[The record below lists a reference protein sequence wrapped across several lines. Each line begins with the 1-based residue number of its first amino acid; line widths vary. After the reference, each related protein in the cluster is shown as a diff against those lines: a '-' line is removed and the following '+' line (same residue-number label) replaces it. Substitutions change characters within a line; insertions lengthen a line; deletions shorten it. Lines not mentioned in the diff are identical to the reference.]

1 MLRILNAEPDR
12 YDAEARATLGT
23 LGAVFDDR
31 TLSRKEL
38 LDSLA
43 NIDILIIRLGH
54 RVDREM
60 IDAAPELKAV
70 VSATTGVDHLDL
82 NAIQERCIDA
92 LTLRGETEFLRTITA
107 TAEQTWALLLA
118 LRRKLIPAA
127 KMGASGEWDREQMRG
142 HEMRGSTL
150 GIVGYGR
157 LGSMVA
163 RYGKAFE
170 MTVLAYD
177 PYVLI
182 DGTVEAVGTLEEL
195 CDRSDV
201 ISLHVPLNEETT
213 HLFDSDL
220 FAHCRPG
227 AVLINTARGAVVDSS
242 ALLDA
247 LQSGKLVGAA
257 LDVVEGELIAA
268 SLHDH
273 PLLAYARAHDNLI
286 ITPHI
291 GGATFESMA
300 RTERF
305 MARKLANHC
314 RRRGW
319 VPEPRETE

>member
-12 YDAEARATLGT
+12 YDAGARATLES
-23 LGAVFDDR
+23 LGEVIDDH
-31 TLSRKEL
+31 TLSREEL
-38 LDSLA
+38 LNSLSGV
-43 NIDILIIRLGH
+43 DILIVRLGH

-60 IDAAPELKAV
+60 IDAAPDLKAV

-82 NAIQERCIDA
+82 DTMQERRIDV
-92 LTLRGETEFLRTITA
+92 LTLRGESAFLRSITA

-127 KMGASGEWDREQMRG
+127 KMGASGKWDRGQMRG
-142 HEMRGSTL
+142 HELRGSTL

-163 RYGKAFE
+163 RYGIAFE
-170 MTVLAYD
+170 MAVLAYD

-182 DGTVEAVGTLEEL
+182 DGTVEAVGSLEEL
-195 CDRSDV
+195 CARSDV

-213 HLFDSDL
+213 HLFDADCFS
-220 FAHCRPG
+220 HCKPG
-227 AVLINTARGAVVDSS
+227 AVLINTARGAVVDSA

-247 LQSGKLVGAA
+247 LESGKLAGAA

-268 SLHDH
+268 SLPDH
-273 PLLAYARAHDNLI
+273 PLLDYARTHDNLI
-286 ITPHI
+286 VTPHI

-305 MARKLANHC
+305 MARRLADHC

-319 VPEPRETE
+319 VPESRENE

>member
-1 MLRILNAEPDR
+1 MLRILNAEPDH
-12 YDAEARATLGT
+12 YDAEARATLES
-23 LGAVFDDR
+23 LGEVVDDR
-31 TLSRKEL
+31 TLSRAEL
-38 LDSLA
+38 LDRLPGV
-43 NIDILIIRLGH
+43 DILIVRLGH
-54 RVDREM
+54 RVNREM

-82 NAIQERCIDA
+82 GAMKDRCIDV
-92 LTLRGETEFLRTITA
+92 LTLRGESAFLRSITA

-118 LRRKLIPAA
+118 LRRRLIPAA
-127 KMGASGEWDREQMRG
+127 KMGASGHWDRGQMRG
-142 HEMRGSTL
+142 HELRSSTL

-170 MTVLAYD
+170 MAVLAYD

-195 CDRSDV
+195 CTRSDV

-213 HLFDSDL
+213 HLFDADCL
-220 FAHCRPG
+220 AHCKPG
-227 AVLINTARGAVVDSS
+227 AVLINTARGAVVDSA

-247 LQSGKLVGAA
+247 LQSGKLAGAA
-257 LDVVEGELIAA
+257 LDVVEGELVAA
-268 SLHDH
+268 SLPDR
-273 PLLAYARAHDNLI
+273 PLLAYARTHDNLI

-305 MARKLANHC
+305 MARRLAEHC

-319 VPEPRETE
+319 VPESRENE